1 MKINGVDP
9 VVIEQVKEQVTQ
21 PIVRETKETR
31 ITREYKEQEYRQGQ
45 GQNKSSQVSVEHSLN
60 QLNQVCQSMG
70 NPISFRLVEKDSKAK
85 VEVWDT
91 SENRMIKE
99 SDPEDVVS
107 VVTQVE
113 KLLGLLLDTLI

>member
-1 MKINGVDP
+1 MRVNGVDP
-9 VVIEQVKEQVTQ
+9 IVIEHVKDQVTQ
-21 PIVRETKETR
+21 PVIRETKETR

-45 GQNKSSQVSVEHSLN
+45 GRGDEYRGSLKQSLE

-70 NPISFRLVEKDSKAK
+70 NPISFRLVEKDSQAK
-85 VEVWDT
+85 VEVVD
-91 SENRMIKE
+91 SAEDRVIKE
-99 SDPEDVVS
+99 VDPEDVVA